1 MVTRVIQD
9 GSLSFRLSGRD
20 EFARVL
26 FENVEKIPLAVGT
39 GERFVSGM
47 RFLAIT
53 VIGMMFQWVSASEPF
68 EIRGYITSALS
79 PDGKTLAFEWSNDL
93 WMVPSEGGDAVRVV
107 KDPARDAYPR
117 FSADGKRLV
126 FSSERTG
133 SLQVHSVK
141 LDGTDLVQHSD
152 HTEGNYVESVSPDGK
167 YVIARG
173 LRSRSGFRAYR
184 LMKIDLE
191 RQSRENLLFDAT
203 AHSAAISPDGRKVLF
218 CREGEQLYRGAYR
231 GSRASE
237 IHLYDQVEKRFEVMI
252 DEAWE
257 ARNPMWCVDGKG
269 FYYLSNVSGGFNVW
283 LRRFGVAEDKQLTFF
298 ENDSVLLPSLSADGK
313 VMVFR
318 VGYQNYRFEPEGG
331 KPPEAIRFFSREEIS
346 HAPRKEKVSGTTQ
359 VAFGEDGGRIV
370 FSAAGDLWR
379 MRMGEKDPVR
389 LTVTDDRDE
398 REVQLSADGKTVY
411 YLSDDGLKADV
422 MSAVLGERSLDDR
435 KVIFS
440 NERSKRSLRLSP
452 DGSRLS
458 WLEATG
464 NVVTLEL
471 SGNRVIEVMPNW
483 DMPTYD
489 WSPDGKWLVVAA
501 KDVHSNRDIWLVSS
515 DGSQKAVNL
524 TKHPAFEG
532 SPKWSPDGTKIVFS
546 ARRDK
551 DEKSRLWLIEVA
563 EQPSSGGLDPASL
576 EKIASSVKR
585 IETEVTEPKRVVWS
599 DDSKSVLFQN
609 EDTADEQISELKL
622 YDGQVSPFA
631 DFRGIPAGRGGEGK
645 TYWRCNRVPAVFD
658 GEKLQTYDFEF
669 RVEQER
675 RVRLK
680 LAFRKIWRTLAER
693 FYDET
698 MNGRDWDA
706 VLEKYEGVAA
716 EARDGREFDRV
727 VAKLLAEL
735 NASHLTFHYTPW
747 GMKSKPEEVKNP
759 TAHPG
764 MEFTSATEGPLVID
778 RVIPGSP
785 LALLENAPVAGEVVK
800 RIAGKDVDARSPLT
814 PIFNGA
820 KGKPVL
826 LVIENQQG
834 QTRTLEMV
842 PVSYGRIR
850 FLDRKHR
857 VDLAKA
863 AAQAKGYVYLPFT
876 KMKEE
881 DLEKLSIE
889 VYRASTHAEG
899 LILDLR
905 DNAGGRVADELL
917 ALFCQPKH
925 AFTIP
930 RGGERGYP
938 TDRRVAPS
946 WDGPMVVLVNGNTY
960 SNAEIFCHAFK
971 QLGRGKLVGTP
982 TNGGVISAVGVKI
995 PEVGELQIPF
1005 RGWFHAQT
1013 GKDLELNGVM
1023 PDVMVP
1029 MMPSDQVSAKD
1040 PQLDAALK
1048 ALDEEVSEVGE
1059 EKEPKIKS
1067 AK

>member
-1 MVTRVIQD
+1 MRI
-9 GSLSFRLSGRD
+9 
-20 EFARVL
+20 
-26 FENVEKIPLAVGT
+26 
-39 GERFVSGM
+39 FV
-47 RFLAIT
+47 IT
-53 VIGMMFQWVSASEPF
+53 VIGMMFQWVSAAEPV

-79 PDGKTLAFEWSNDL
+79 PDGKTLAFEWLNDL
-93 WMVPSEGGDAVRVV
+93 WMVSSAGGDAVRVV

-117 FSADGKRLV
+117 FSVDGKRLV

-133 SLQVHSVK
+133 TLQVYSVK
-141 LDGTDLVQHSD
+141 LDGTDLFQHSD

-184 LMKIDLE
+184 LMKIDLK
-191 RQSRENLLFDAT
+191 QQARENLLFDAT
-203 AHSAAISPDGRKVLF
+203 AHSAAISPDGGKVLF

-237 IHLYDQVEKRFEVMI
+237 IHLYDEVEKRFEVMI
-252 DEAWE
+252 DEEWE
-257 ARNPMWCVDGKG
+257 ARNPMWCGDGKG
-269 FYYLSNVSGGFNVW
+269 FYYLSNVSGEFNVW
-283 LRRFGVAEDKQLTFF
+283 LRRFGVAGDKQLTFF
-298 ENDSVLLPSLSADGK
+298 ENGLVLLPSLSADGK

-318 VGYQNYRFEPEGG
+318 VGYENYRFEPESG
-331 KPPEAIRFFSREEIS
+331 KPPEKIRFFTREEIS
-346 HAPRKEKVSGTTQ
+346 HSPRKEKVSGTTQ
-359 VAFGEDGGRIV
+359 VAFGEDGGTIV
-370 FSAAGDLWR
+370 FSAAGELWK
-379 MRMGEKDPVR
+379 MKMGEKDPVR
-389 LTVTDDRDE
+389 LTATDDRDE

-411 YLSDDGLKADV
+411 YVSDDGLKADV

-435 KVIFS
+435 KLIFS
-440 NERSKRSLRLSP
+440 NERSKRSLRSSP
-452 DGSRLS
+452 DGNRLS

-464 NVVTLEL
+464 NLVTLKL
-471 SGNRVIEVMPNW
+471 GDGQVREVMPNW

-501 KDVHSNRDIWLVSS
+501 KDVHSNRDIWLVPS
-515 DGSQKAVNL
+515 DGSQEAVNL

-532 SPKWSPDGTKIVFS
+532 SPKWSPDGTKIVFT
-546 ARRDK
+546 ARRGK
-551 DEKSRLWLIEVA
+551 DEKSRLWLVDLA
-563 EQPSSGGLDPASL
+563 EPFSSAEHDEASL
-576 EKIASSVKR
+576 KKITSSVKR

-599 DDSKSVLFQN
+599 EDSRSILFQN
-609 EDTADEQISELKL
+609 EDTADERIFEMKL
-622 YDGQVSPFA
+622 YDGKVSEFA
-631 DFRGIPAGRGGEGK
+631 NFRGIAAGRNGEGK

-680 LAFRKIWRTLAER
+680 LAFKKIWRTLGER

-698 MNGRDWDA
+698 MNGKDWDA
-706 VLEKYEGVAA
+706 VREKYESVAA

-727 VAKLLAEL
+727 VAKLLGEL

-747 GMKSKPEEVKNP
+747 GMKPRQEEVKNP

-764 MEFTSATEGPLVID
+764 MEFRSATEGALVVE

-785 LALLENAPVAGEVVK
+785 VALLENAPVAGEVVK
-800 RIAGKDVDARSPLT
+800 RIAGRDVDAKTPLE
-814 PIFNGA
+814 PILNGA
-820 KGKPVL
+820 KEKPIL
-826 LVIENQQG
+826 LVVENQQG
-834 QTRTLEMV
+834 QTRTMEMV

-850 FLDRKHR
+850 FLDRKYR

-863 AAQAKGYVYLPFT
+863 AAEAKGYVYLPFA

-889 VYRASTHAEG
+889 VYRASTHAKG

-917 ALFCQPKH
+917 ALFCQPNH

-946 WDGPMVVLVNGNTY
+946 WDGPMVVLANGNTY

-1023 PDVMVP
+1023 PDILVP
-1029 MMPSDQVSAKD
+1029 MMPSDQVLGKD

-1048 ALDEEVSEVGE
+1048 ALDGRVSEEGQ